1 MEKFKILYI
10 VSNLGRSG
18 PTNQLYNII
27 SCLDGRIF
35 DIYLL
40 TLSPDP
46 ADNEFKKFFGLNIHI
61 ETLGLSRI
69 QGLFRAKKAL
79 KKFLNS
85 VEPDIIHTQGI
96 RADSL
101 LASIRHKAPWVL
113 TSRNF
118 PPEDYPAK
126 FGVIQGSLMVMQ
138 HFKAMRKCL
147 NVVACS
153 KSIQGSLSGV
163 GIAAEVIQN
172 GVQVKESKNRLESNY
187 KQPVFISV
195 GSLIPR
201 KNNEMLVKAFSSL
214 DEQSCATLLVLG
226 DGPELKGFEDK
237 KYRNIHFLGNV
248 SNVPD
253 YLASADYFISA
264 SRSEG
269 LPNTVLEALSVG
281 LPVLLSDIPSH
292 REIASEYQNACVTFS
307 LEDNGVDLVEKIKNV
322 GELFLP
328 GAGAEA
334 KMKTREKFSAAA
346 MSSKYQTYYKN
357 LLGAVSE

>member
-1 MEKFKILYI
+1 
-10 VSNLGRSG
+10 
-18 PTNQLYNII
+18 
-27 SCLDGRIF
+27 LDERVF
-35 DIYLL
+35 DVYLL

-46 ADNEFKKFFGLNIHI
+46 TDNEFKRYSGLNVRI
-61 ETLGLSRI
+61 ESLGMSRI
-69 QGLFRAKKAL
+69 EGFFKAKRAL
-79 KKFLNS
+79 ERYLNS
-85 VEPDIIHTQGI
+85 VQPDIIHSQGI

-101 LASIRHKAPWVL
+101 LASIKHKAPWVL

-126 FGVIQGSLMVMQ
+126 FGIIQGSLMVIK
-138 HFKAMRKCL
+138 HFKAMRKCQ
-147 NVVACS
+147 NVIACS
-153 KSIQGSLSGV
+153 KSIQGSLSRV
-163 GIAAEVIQN
+163 GIEAKVIQN
-172 GVQVKESKNRLESNY
+172 GVQVGESKNRIENNY
-187 KQPVFISV
+187 QKPVFISV

-226 DGPELKGFEDK
+226 DGPELKDFEEK
-237 KYRNIHFLGNV
+237 KYKNIHFLGNV

-253 YLASADYFISA
+253 YLALADYFISA

-292 REIASEYQNACVTFS
+292 REITSEYQTACVTFS
-307 LEDNGVDLVEKIKNV
+307 LEDNGVDLVEKIMNV
-322 GELFLP
+322 SELFMP

-334 KMKTREKFSAAA
+334 KMKTQEKFSAAA
-346 MSSKYQTYYKN
+346 MSSKYQSYYKN